1 MKFQCNS
8 QDLQKSIA
16 VVEKAISSR
25 SSLPVLE
32 NVYVEISEGKLKL
45 RGNDLEIGIE
55 NIIPI
60 QNVEQEG
67 SVLVKAKTLSSIVS
81 KLDNQSVTIEV
92 DEKGM
97 FVLRGHKVDLDIL
110 GTNVGEY
117 PVFPSVEQGI
127 SLSLT
132 VEDLK
137 DMIRHTIFSVSH
149 DETKQFLNG
158 ILVKNVQD
166 KLIFVATD
174 GFRLSKK
181 QMNIAPLDKELSVI
195 VPFKAVNELYR
206 IIQNEQNETKVVL
219 NLSENQ
225 VAFRMNEFL
234 LVSRVIM
241 GQFPDYNQVIPQ
253 SSQYTYSV
261 SRKKLLAA
269 CERASVIAA
278 SSSNIVRLSFN
289 NDTLTILANSPG
301 LGDFKEDVDIT
312 CEKAQDPRKIAFNN
326 RLVLDVIKNIESEMV
341 TLSFNGE
348 LSPCRV
354 EEAGNEDFV
363 YIIMPIRTSDFQG

>member
-16 VVEKAISSR
+16 VVEKAISAR

-32 NVYVEISEGKLKL
+32 NMYVEISDGKLKL

-55 NIIPI
+55 NIILI

-97 FVLRGHKVDLDIL
+97 FVLRGHKVDLDIM
-110 GTNVGEY
+110 GTHVEEY
-117 PVFPSVEQGI
+117 PVFPSVEQGV
-127 SLSLT
+127 SLVLT

-166 KLIFVATD
+166 KLVFVATD

-181 QMNIAPLDKELSVI
+181 QMNIVPLDKELSVI

-206 IIQNEQNETKVVL
+206 IIQNEQNDTKVVL

-253 SSQYTYSV
+253 TSQYTYSV
-261 SRKKLLAA
+261 SRKKLLSA
-269 CERASVIAA
+269 CERASVIAS

-301 LGDFKEDVDIT
+301 LGDFKEDVDMT